1 MKWYKWNVIS
11 YERWLMMGKATPGY
25 LCVMAAA
32 VMWAS
37 SGTAGKSLFN
47 SGMTPFDL
55 VQVRVTLAS
64 LAMILLLGFWA
75 PAQLRIRRCDV
86 GYMLLLGGLVMAAV
100 QFTYLFS
107 ISKIQVVAAILI
119 QYTAPILVAAYS
131 VLFWGERFTASK
143 ALAVVLALIGC
154 YLVVGAYNVDLLHAN
169 RVGIISAVCSAILF
183 AVYTLVGERMMHRYP
198 PWTVVFYSML
208 FAAVTWNVVRPPL
221 GFLKTPHTATEWGL
235 ILYIALVGTVAA
247 FGLFF
252 MGVNHIRSTRATI
265 TSTLE
270 PISAGFI
277 AFVFLGESLAP
288 LQIFGAVLVI
298 AAIVLLQVE
307 REQSELTPEL
317 VRNSR
322 RERCEG
328 AP

>member
-1 MKWYKWNVIS
+1 
-11 YERWLMMGKATPGY
+11 MGKTTLGY
-25 LCVMAAA
+25 LCVVAAA

-37 SGTAGKSLFN
+37 SGTAGKGLFLA
-47 SGMTPFDL
+47 GMTPFEL

-64 LAMILLLGFWA
+64 LVMALVLGILA
-75 PAQLRIRRCDV
+75 PTQLRIRRRDAV
-86 GYMLLLGGLVMAAV
+86 YMLLLGGLVTAAV

-131 VLFWGERFTASK
+131 VLFWGERFTISK

-154 YLVVGAYNVDLLHAN
+154 YLVVGAYNVDLLHMN
-169 RVGIISAVCSAILF
+169 RLGIFSAVCSAFLF

-198 PWTVVFYSML
+198 PWTIVFYSML
-208 FAAVTWNVVRPPL
+208 FAAVTWNVVQPPL
-221 GFLKTPHTATEWGL
+221 EFLRSSHTAVEWGL
-235 ILYIALVGTVAA
+235 ILYIVLFGTVAA

-252 MGVNHIRSTRATI
+252 TGVNHIRSTRASI

-317 VRNSR
+317 VRSAGR
-322 RERCEG
+322 KRCEG
-328 AP
+328 TP